1 MENHFGSP
9 ADNSDDQYPVAHFP
23 PAPMPLHERQW
34 RHPSELGF
42 VATVDRPHA
51 PIDIGRRGR
60 GLVVF
65 SCLAGSILVVSLLLA
80 LTP

>member
-1 MENHFGSP
+1 MENEFG
-9 ADNSDDQYPVAHFP
+9 ALSDKSGISHLVTHFP
-23 PAPMPLHERQW
+23 PAPIPLHERQW
-34 RHPSELGF
+34 RHPSELGYA
-42 VATVDRPHA
+42 VEMVRLEG

-60 GLVVF
+60 GLLIF

>member
-1 MENHFGSP
+1 
-9 ADNSDDQYPVAHFP
+9 
-23 PAPMPLHERQW
+23 MPLHERQW

-42 VATVDRPHA
+42 VATADRSHA

-65 SCLAGSILVVSLLLA
+65 SCLVGSILVVSLLLA